1 LSLGFFILFSKK
13 AEIIKKLG
21 ELEVGILGTLGAV
34 ETIFNLGDRIDEL
47 RKKVVIVVHLM
58 IAIIQLIIMGII
70 ITNRSLNLII
80 HQTIA
85 ILTQELAILTTV
97 LIKNNTFFNY
107 SFFNDNL
114 KYCYFIPFIFNK
126 LSKEIPADADFI
138 IHYSFYM
145 FILSLITLVCF
156 INALAYLITLHL
168 VNKYDIHNKY
178 PKFEK
183 LIKYFE
189 KSTFFMVIIEL
200 IIGISFLIII
210 IILNLWLCGL
220 LTWNFKF

>member
-1 LSLGFFILFSKK
+1 LSLGIFILFSKK
-13 AEIIKKLG
+13 AEIKKKLG
-21 ELEVGILGTLGAV
+21 EVEVGILGTLGAV
-34 ETIFNLGDRIDEL
+34 KIIFSLGDRIDEL

-58 IAIIQLIIMGII
+58 IAIIRII
-70 ITNRSLNLII
+70 IINRSLNLII

-85 ILTQELAILTTV
+85 ILTQELAILITL

-156 INALAYLITLHL
+156 INALAYLITLYL
-168 VNKYDIHNKY
+168 VNKYDIYNKLATR

-220 LTWNFKF
+220 FTWNFIF

>member
-1 LSLGFFILFSKK
+1 
-13 AEIIKKLG
+13 
-21 ELEVGILGTLGAV
+21 
-34 ETIFNLGDRIDEL
+34 
-47 RKKVVIVVHLM
+47 M
-58 IAIIQLIIMGII
+58 IAIIQLIIMRII
-70 ITNRSLNLII
+70 VTNRSLNLII

-85 ILTQELAILTTV
+85 ILTQELAILTTL
-97 LIKNNTFFNY
+97 LIKNNTIFSYSFFN
-107 SFFNDNL
+107 FNDNL

-145 FILSLITLVCF
+145 FILSLISLVCF
-156 INALAYLITLHL
+156 INALAYLISLYL
-168 VNKYDIHNKY
+168 VNKYDIHNKF

-220 LTWNFKF
+220 FTWNFKI